1 MPDAL
6 STRLETHRSP
16 VRRERDATPALRAL
30 GPLGPR
36 LLQAFTFSDA
46 AFTVFTMR
54 LATL

>member
-16 VRRERDATPALRAL
+16 VRRERGATPALRAL